1 MYKWIFTFQ
10 FACLKWHLFGSFSR
24 EINDTSR
31 MELVYEFEESDPRWP
46 GLWCFG
52 VGVGEKGR
60 ASSAIGSPAPRV
72 HCIIIDRL
80 TKLQS
85 LDTVYERSCPVID
98 LLKNISSQVQH
109 PTRWHVH
116 SPRTEVQGTVRR
128 LFSRLLARA
137 WGGGGNFTGQAVTL
151 VLCYHAS
158 TVNCF
163 THPSTLPMK
172 KHTNHTQ
179 IREKHPYQGVH
190 GYCT

>member
-1 MYKWIFTFQ
+1 
-10 FACLKWHLFGSFSR
+10 
-24 EINDTSR
+24 
-31 MELVYEFEESDPRWP
+31 MELVYELEESDPRWP
-46 GLWCFG
+46 GLWCFR

-85 LDTVYERSCPVID
+85 LDTVCERSCPVID

-137 WGGGGNFTGQAVTL
+137 WGEL
-151 VLCYHAS
+151 YRSSCYSGALLPCIHGELFHSSIDTAHKK
-158 TVNCF
+158 
-163 THPSTLPMK
+163 THKP
-172 KHTNHTQ
+172 HTNSGEASISEGSWVWHLT
-179 IREKHPYQGVH
+179 RAR
-190 GYCT
+190 CFL